1 MPVPQLAASIN
12 KYLTAIKPL
21 LNEAEYET
29 SKRCADEFG
38 KAGGVGETLQK
49 LLIERSKST
58 DNWVNF
64 DVCLNSSDFDLN
76 NYSFSCH
83 NGG

>member
-1 MPVPQLAASIN
+1 MPVPQLAASLI

-21 LNEAEYET
+21 LNEAEYEN

-38 KAGGVGETLQK
+38 KAGGVGETLQQ

-64 DVCLNSSDFDLN
+64 DIYLS
-76 NYSFSCH
+76 
-83 NGG
+83 